1 MLAEGER
8 YRRDLLNTAI
18 AELRPEF
25 FRELKPEIQM
35 RSIAWI
41 LRVYKSSG

>member
-18 AELRPEF
+18 AEIRPAF
-25 FRELKPEIQM
+25 LRELNPEIQCGLLHGF
-35 RSIAWI
+35 SES
-41 LRVYKSSG
+41 K